1 MALPQLQRIS
11 LSLTDAFF
19 ISVALA
25 AVFQGMFL
33 VLAAEYYR
41 LFGRTE
47 GERIYMRVYIAAL
60 LVLAT
65 IYLSLNIRI
74 VCQFIEQL
82 IRNDGMLGMRP
93 TLALAIQPWIL
104 SVFCFST
111 EFFWVY
117 RAVHVSQNRLARV
130 LAGGLWLL
138 AVGAFIAQAAM
149 VLRRRLYAH
158 VEMRGSMISL
168 LIGTWINFADTVVCA
183 AILVYELIWKR
194 RKELAK
200 SSPLQQF
207 ITLAFKTSLII
218 MILVAIGAV
227 ATTHAF
233 VTGDDDSTG
242 VASAMPNI
250 FPFASCCCIVVSL
263 LQRQSLRAT
272 LHDEPSTRGFNHTN
286 RSYHRRQTSLA
297 DALNHIS
304 ETAAWRGDVIQLGS
318 AWQDWEE
325 EGAKE
330 KVASPPQHPPASLPS
345 LTKQQHNTSLS
356 SLRASSSCAGVRE
369 TVSALARPC
378 SRVWRRNVSF
388 ASSGQPSAKQHF
400 AVESITVSVKV
411 EQQVEREDE
420 EVRQEEV

>member
-1 MALPQLQRIS
+1 MALQQLQKIS

-47 GERIYMRVYIAAL
+47 GERTYMRVYVATL
-60 LVLAT
+60 LVLST
-65 IYLSLNIRI
+65 IYLSLNITI

-82 IRNDGMLGMRP
+82 IRNDGILGMRP
-93 TLALAIQPWIL
+93 TLALAIQPWVL
-104 SVFCFST
+104 SANRVA
-111 EFFWVY
+111 
-117 RAVHVSQNRLARV
+117 RA

-138 AVGAFIAQAAM
+138 TLEAFIAQAAM
-149 VLRRRLYAH
+149 VVRRRLHANI
-158 VEMRGSMISL
+158 EMRESMISL
-168 LIGTWINFADTVVCA
+168 LIIYFADTVVCA

-207 ITLAFKTSLII
+207 ITLALKTSLII
-218 MILVAIGAV
+218 MILVAIGAT

-272 LHDEPSTRGFNHTN
+272 LDGEPSTRGFNHMN
-286 RSYHRRQTSLA
+286 RSYHRRQTSLG

-304 ETAAWRGDVIQLGS
+304 ETAAWRGDVVQLGS
-318 AWQDWEE
+318 ARQDWEE
-325 EGAKE
+325 EDTKE
-330 KVASPPQHPPASLPS
+330 KVAPPLRHPPSASLPS
-345 LTKQQHNTSLS
+345 LFKQHNRSLS
-356 SLRASSSCAGVRE
+356 SSRASRSCAGVRE

-388 ASSGQPSAKQHF
+388 ASSGQTSAKRHF

-420 EVRQEEV
+420 EDRQEE

>member
-1 MALPQLQRIS
+1 MALQQLQKIS

-47 GERIYMRVYIAAL
+47 GERTYMRVYVATL
-60 LVLAT
+60 LVLST
-65 IYLSLNIRI
+65 IYLSLNITI

-82 IRNDGMLGMRP
+82 IRNDGILGMRP
-93 TLALAIQPWIL
+93 TLALAIQPWVL
-104 SVFCFST
+104 SAFCFTT

-117 RAVHVSQNRLARV
+117 RAVHVSQNRVARA

-138 AVGAFIAQAAM
+138 TLEAFIAQAAM
-149 VLRRRLYAH
+149 VVRRRLHANI
-158 VEMRGSMISL
+158 EMRESMISL
-168 LIGTWINFADTVVCA
+168 LIGIWIYFADTVVCA

-207 ITLAFKTSLII
+207 ITLALKTSLII
-218 MILVAIGAV
+218 MILVAIGAT

-272 LHDEPSTRGFNHTN
+272 LDGEPSTRGFNHMN
-286 RSYHRRQTSLA
+286 RSYHRRQTSLG

-304 ETAAWRGDVIQLGS
+304 ETAAWRGDVVQLGS
-318 AWQDWEE
+318 ARQDWEE
-325 EGAKE
+325 EDTKE
-330 KVASPPQHPPASLPS
+330 KVAPPLRHPPSASLPS
-345 LTKQQHNTSLS
+345 LFKQHNRSLS
-356 SLRASSSCAGVRE
+356 SSRASRSCAGVRE

-388 ASSGQPSAKQHF
+388 ASSGQTSAKRHF

-420 EVRQEEV
+420 EDRQEEV